1 MYKGKRFHLFL
12 VSLVVVTL
20 IASSCSKV
28 KDLYEEPETDSSTLF
43 PGGGNVPS
51 DFKWNSAKSMDIRV
65 AIDDKFDG
73 QFFYRVEIFDNDP
86 LLAAGS
92 NLLAAGQA
100 KKGQDFVGK
109 LMLPT
114 MAKYLYL
121 RETSPLGIAS
131 VTMIAVDATK
141 GSINITPGS
150 TTSSLNSNKASVVR
164 AAVSSTISNGNSAAV
179 SALAATSV
187 VVPNDAIEI
196 TGNGTVVVV
205 ANKSYVIKSGT
216 TFTGKIDANN
226 GTSNVKIYV
235 QGKWKNPNFEFN
247 LGSNNGLY
255 ITDGGSLELINVTQ
269 NTNGGFVNYGSANLS
284 KMETKNNTLYVNYG
298 TLDADKA
305 DITNGSFTNYGV
317 ATIQNLS
324 STTNGTVIRNEG
336 TLTVKNATLTNA
348 TLEAVCHTTIQSL
361 TTNGA
366 TISISSGALLSLDK
380 LDAGGTKFNLASSS
394 ILAVTTLAKFNSQA
408 STMQG
413 PASGQALARLK
424 KVDVNNQYM
433 AITYSGNLEVACSDH
448 TANGQWNTYYVINS
462 PAKLVPYDKSTVVIA
477 GTACNAGGNNALGG
491 NPNDQTVTEVNL
503 GTYSY
508 AFEDNWPK
516 KGDYDMNDFVVDM
529 NITKFQNAANKVTK
543 VTLKGKLRSVGAS
556 KRLAAA
562 VQLDGVPAANVK
574 TVTYSK
580 KDLVGTTVA
589 LAANGTETGQTNAVV
604 AIVDDAHKAFGVAD
618 TRFISTQSGA
628 YAPIDVVITIEFTTP
643 LDNFTYS
650 TLNMFIVN
658 YAQNIGGRNEIHLAG
673 YAATDKINKSLVS
686 RESGNL
692 LSATDP
698 FKTPKGDPFALAIP
712 VSFNYPAEGVMITK
726 VYPYFETW
734 ARSGGVEKTDWYLN
748 RK

>member
-1 MYKGKRFHLFL
+1 MYQGKRFHLFL
-12 VSLVVVTL
+12 VSLVAITL

-28 KDLYEEPETDSSTLF
+28 KDLYEEPDTDSSTLF
-43 PGGGNVPS
+43 PDGSNVPS
-51 DFKWNSAKSMDIRV
+51 DFKWNSAQSMDIRV
-65 AIDDKFDG
+65 AVDDKFDG
-73 QFFYRVEIFDNDP
+73 QYFYRVEIFDNDP
-86 LLAAGS
+86 LLGQGA

-131 VTMIAVDATK
+131 VTMIAVDPLKSNIQVAPTSSSSSNRASVARA
-141 GSINITPGS
+141 SINT
-150 TTSSLNSNKASVVR
+150 
-164 AAVSSTISNGNSAAV
+164 TISNTNSATV
-179 SALAATSV
+179 SALAATPV
-187 VVPNDAIEI
+187 VVPNDAVQIS
-196 TGNGTVVVV
+196 GNTNVVVE
-205 ANKSYVIKSGT
+205 ANKSYVVKTGT

-235 QGKWKNPNFEFN
+235 QGTWKNSSFEFN
-247 LGSNNGLY
+247 LGSNNSLY
-255 ITDGGSLELINVTQ
+255 ITDAGSIDLVNVTQ
-269 NTNGGFVNYGSANLS
+269 NTNGGFVNYGTASLS
-284 KMETKNNTLYVNYG
+284 KMETKNTTLYVNYG
-298 TLDADKA
+298 TLNANKA

-317 ATIQNLS
+317 ATIQELV
-324 STTNGTVIRNEG
+324 STTNSTVIRNEG
-336 TLTVKNATLTNA
+336 TLTVKNASLTNA
-348 TLEAVCHTTIQSL
+348 TLEAVCHTTILSL
-361 TTNGA
+361 KTNGVKINVA
-366 TISISSGALLSLDK
+366 SGSLLSVDN
-380 LDAGGTKFNLASSS
+380 LDAGGTTINLAASA
-394 ILAVTTLAKFNSQA
+394 ILAVNNLARFNSQA

-413 PASGQALARLK
+413 PSSGQALARMK

-433 AITYSGNLEVACSDH
+433 AITYSGNLEVASSDH
-448 TANGQWNTYYVINS
+448 TANGQWNTYYVLNS

-477 GTACNAGGNNALGG
+477 GTACNAGGNNAPGG

-508 AFEDNWPK
+508 AFEDNWPN

-529 NITKFQNAANKVTK
+529 NITKFQNTANKVTK

-562 VQLDGVPAANVK
+562 IQLDGVPAGNVK
-574 TVTYSK
+574 SVTYSK
-580 KDLVGTTVA
+580 KDLVGANLA

-628 YAPIDVVITIEFTTP
+628 YAPVDVVITIEFTTP
-643 LDNFTYS
+643 LDNFSYN

-658 YAQNIGGRNEIHLAG
+658 YAQNVGGRNEIHLVG
-673 YAATDKINKSLVS
+673 YAATDKINKSIVS
-686 RESGNL
+686 RESGKL

-698 FKTPKGDPFALAIP
+698 FKTIKNEPFALALP
-712 VSFNYPAEGVMITK
+712 VSFKYPTEGQK
-726 VYPYFETW
+726 VYDAYPLFKDWVT
-734 ARSGGVEKTDWYLN
+734 SGGLQNANWYLN
-748 RK
+748 K

>member
-1 MYKGKRFHLFL
+1 MYQGKRFHLFL
-12 VSLVVVTL
+12 VSLVAITL

-28 KDLYEEPETDSSTLF
+28 KDLYEEPDTDSSTLF
-43 PGGGNVPS
+43 PDGSNVPS
-51 DFKWNSAKSMDIRV
+51 DFKWNSAQSMDIRV
-65 AIDDKFDG
+65 AVDDKFDG
-73 QFFYRVEIFDNDP
+73 QYFYRVEIFDNDP
-86 LLAAGS
+86 LLGQGA

-131 VTMIAVDATK
+131 VTMIAVDPLKSNIQVAPTSSSSSNRASVARA
-141 GSINITPGS
+141 SINT
-150 TTSSLNSNKASVVR
+150 
-164 AAVSSTISNGNSAAV
+164 TISNTNSATV
-179 SALAATSV
+179 SALAATPV
-187 VVPNDAIEI
+187 VVPNDAVQIS
-196 TGNGTVVVV
+196 GNTNVVVE
-205 ANKSYVIKSGT
+205 ANKSYVVKTGT

-235 QGKWKNPNFEFN
+235 QGTWKNSSFEFN
-247 LGSNNGLY
+247 LGSNNSLY
-255 ITDGGSLELINVTQ
+255 ITDAGSIDLVNVTQ
-269 NTNGGFVNYGSANLS
+269 NTNGGFVNYGTASLS
-284 KMETKNNTLYVNYG
+284 KMETKNTTLYVNYG
-298 TLDADKA
+298 TLNANKA

-317 ATIQNLS
+317 ATIQELV
-324 STTNGTVIRNEG
+324 STTNSTVIRNEG
-336 TLTVKNATLTNA
+336 TLTVKNASLTNA
-348 TLEAVCHTTIQSL
+348 TLEAVCHTTILSL
-361 TTNGA
+361 KTNGVKINVA
-366 TISISSGALLSLDK
+366 SGSLLSVDN
-380 LDAGGTKFNLASSS
+380 LDAGGTTINLAASA
-394 ILAVTTLAKFNSQA
+394 ILAVNNLAKFNSQA

-413 PASGQALARLK
+413 PSSGQALARMK

-433 AITYSGNLEVACSDH
+433 AITYSGNLEVASSDH
-448 TANGQWNTYYVINS
+448 TANGQWNTYYVLNS

-477 GTACNAGGNNALGG
+477 GTACNAGGNNAPGG

-508 AFEDNWPK
+508 AFEDNWPN

-529 NITKFQNAANKVTK
+529 NITKFQNTANKVTK

-562 VQLDGVPAANVK
+562 IQLDGVPAGNVK
-574 TVTYSK
+574 SVTYSK
-580 KDLVGTTVA
+580 KDLVGANLA

-628 YAPIDVVITIEFTTP
+628 YAPVDVVITIEFTTP
-643 LDNFTYS
+643 LDNFSYN

-658 YAQNIGGRNEIHLAG
+658 YAQNVGGRNEIHLVG
-673 YAATDKINKSLVS
+673 YAATDKINKSIVS
-686 RESGNL
+686 RESGKL

-698 FKTPKGDPFALAIP
+698 FKTIKNEPFALALP
-712 VSFNYPAEGVMITK
+712 VSFKYPTEGQK
-726 VYPYFETW
+726 VYDAYPLFKDWVT
-734 ARSGGVEKTDWYLN
+734 SGGLQNANWYLN
-748 RK
+748 K

>member
-1 MYKGKRFHLFL
+1 MYKGKRSNLFL
-12 VSLVVVTL
+12 VSLLSITL
-20 IASSCSKV
+20 VAASCSKV
-28 KDLYEEPETDSSTLF
+28 KDLYDETETESSTLF
-43 PGGGNVPS
+43 PDGSNVPA
-51 DFKWNSAKSMDIRV
+51 DFKWNSAKSMDIRI

-73 QFFYRVEIFDNDP
+73 QYFYRVEIFDNDP
-86 LLAAGS
+86 LLVSGA

-100 KKGQDFVGK
+100 KRGQDFVGK
-109 LMLPT
+109 LMMPT
-114 MAKYLYL
+114 LAKYLYL

-131 VTMIAVDATK
+131 VTMIEVDAAK
-141 GSINITPGS
+141 NSIHVSPS
-150 TTSSLNSNKASVVR
+150 MAVSNSNKASVAR
-164 AAVSSTISNGNSAAV
+164 AAVRTTISNTNSSSV
-179 SALAATSV
+179 STLAGPAV

-196 TGNGTVVVV
+196 TGNGTVSVV
-205 ANKSYVIKSGT
+205 ANKSYVIKSGA

-255 ITDGGSLELINVTQ
+255 ITDAGSIELVNVTQ

-284 KMETKNNTLYVNYG
+284 KMETKNNTSYVNYG

-336 TLTVKNATLTNA
+336 TLNVQNASLTNA

-394 ILAVTTLAKFNSQA
+394 ILAVNTLAKFNSQA

-433 AITYSGNLEVACSDH
+433 AITYSGNLEIACSDH
-448 TANGQWNTYYVINS
+448 TPNGQWNTFYVLNS

-477 GTACNAGGNNALGG
+477 GTACNAGGNNAPGG

-508 AFEDNWPK
+508 AFEDNWPN

-529 NITKFQNAANKVTK
+529 NITKFQNTSNKVTK
-543 VTLKGKLRSVGAS
+543 VALKGKLRSVGAA

-562 VQLDGVPAANVK
+562 IQLDGVPAGNVK
-574 TVTYSK
+574 SVTYSK
-580 KDLVGTTVA
+580 KDLVGANLV
-589 LAANGTETGQTNAVV
+589 LSANGTETGQTNAVV
-604 AIVDDAHKAFGVAD
+604 TICDDAHKAFGLSD
-618 TRFISTQSGA
+618 TRFISTQNGSFS
-628 YAPIDVVITIEFTTP
+628 PVDVVITIEFNTP
-643 LDNFTYS
+643 LDNFIYS

-658 YAQNIGGRNEIHLAG
+658 FSQNIGGRNEVHLVG

-686 RESGNL
+686 RETGSK
-692 LSATDP
+692 LSTTDP
-698 FKTPKGDPFALAIP
+698 FKTPQGDPFALAIP
-712 VSFNYPAEGVMITK
+712 VSFDYPAEGTNINS
-726 VYPYFETW
+726 VYPFFATW

-748 RK
+748 KK

>member
-1 MYKGKRFHLFL
+1 MYQGKRFHLFL
-12 VSLVVVTL
+12 VSLVAITL

-28 KDLYEEPETDSSTLF
+28 KDLYEEPDTDSSTLF
-43 PGGGNVPS
+43 PDGSNVPS
-51 DFKWNSAKSMDIRV
+51 DFKWNSAQSMDIRV
-65 AIDDKFDG
+65 AVDDKFDG
-73 QFFYRVEIFDNDP
+73 QYFYRVEIFDNDP
-86 LLAAGS
+86 LLGQGA

-131 VTMIAVDATK
+131 VTMIAVDPLKNNIQVAPTSSSSSNRASVARA
-141 GSINITPGS
+141 SINT
-150 TTSSLNSNKASVVR
+150 
-164 AAVSSTISNGNSAAV
+164 TISNTNSATV
-179 SALAATSV
+179 SALAATPV
-187 VVPNDAIEI
+187 VVPNDAVQIS
-196 TGNGTVVVV
+196 GNTNVVVE
-205 ANKSYVIKSGT
+205 ANKSYVVKTGT

-235 QGKWKNPNFEFN
+235 QGTWKNSSFEFN
-247 LGSNNGLY
+247 LGSNNSLY
-255 ITDGGSLELINVTQ
+255 ITDAGSIDLVNVTQ
-269 NTNGGFVNYGSANLS
+269 NTNGGFVNYGTASLS
-284 KMETKNNTLYVNYG
+284 KMETKNTTLYVNYG
-298 TLDADKA
+298 TLNANKA

-317 ATIQNLS
+317 ATIQELV
-324 STTNGTVIRNEG
+324 STTNSTVIRNEG
-336 TLTVKNATLTNA
+336 TLTVKNASLTNA
-348 TLEAVCHTTIQSL
+348 TLEAVCHTTILSL
-361 TTNGA
+361 KTNGVKINVA
-366 TISISSGALLSLDK
+366 SGSLLSVDN
-380 LDAGGTKFNLASSS
+380 LDAGGTTINLAASA
-394 ILAVTTLAKFNSQA
+394 ILAVNNLAKFNSQA

-413 PASGQALARLK
+413 PSSGQALARMK

-433 AITYSGNLEVACSDH
+433 AITYSGNLEVASSDH
-448 TANGQWNTYYVINS
+448 TANGQWNTYYVLNS

-477 GTACNAGGNNALGG
+477 GTACNAGGNNAPGG

-508 AFEDNWPK
+508 AFEDNWPN

-529 NITKFQNAANKVTK
+529 NITKFQNTANKVTK

-562 VQLDGVPAANVK
+562 IQLDGVPAGNVK
-574 TVTYSK
+574 SVTYSK
-580 KDLVGTTVA
+580 KDLVGANLA

-628 YAPIDVVITIEFTTP
+628 YAPVDVVITIEFTTP
-643 LDNFTYS
+643 LDNFSYN

-658 YAQNIGGRNEIHLAG
+658 YAQNVGGRNEIHLVG
-673 YAATDKINKSLVS
+673 YAATDKINKSIVS
-686 RESGNL
+686 RESGKL

-698 FKTPKGDPFALAIP
+698 FKTIKNEPFALALP
-712 VSFNYPAEGVMITK
+712 VSFKYPTEGQK
-726 VYPYFETW
+726 VYDAYPLFKDWVT
-734 ARSGGVEKTDWYLN
+734 SGGLQNANWYLN
-748 RK
+748 K

>member
-1 MYKGKRFHLFL
+1 MYQGKRFHLFL
-12 VSLVVVTL
+12 VSLVAITL

-28 KDLYEEPETDSSTLF
+28 KDLYEEPDTDSSTLF
-43 PGGGNVPS
+43 PDGSNVPS
-51 DFKWNSAKSMDIRV
+51 DFKWNSAQSMDIRV
-65 AIDDKFDG
+65 AVDDKFDG
-73 QFFYRVEIFDNDP
+73 QYFYRVEIFDNDP
-86 LLAAGS
+86 LLGQGA

-131 VTMIAVDATK
+131 VTMIAVDPLKSNIQVAPTSSSSSNRASVARA
-141 GSINITPGS
+141 SINT
-150 TTSSLNSNKASVVR
+150 
-164 AAVSSTISNGNSAAV
+164 TISNTNSATV
-179 SALAATSV
+179 SALAATPV
-187 VVPNDAIEI
+187 VVPNDAVQIS
-196 TGNGTVVVV
+196 GNTNVVVE
-205 ANKSYVIKSGT
+205 ANKSYVVKTGT
-216 TFTGKIDANN
+216 TFTGQIDANN

-235 QGKWKNPNFEFN
+235 QGTWKNSSFEFN
-247 LGSNNGLY
+247 LGSNNSLY
-255 ITDGGSLELINVTQ
+255 ITDAGSIDLVNVTQ
-269 NTNGGFVNYGSANLS
+269 NTNGGFVNYGTASLS
-284 KMETKNNTLYVNYG
+284 KMETKNTTLYVNYG
-298 TLDADKA
+298 TLNANKA

-317 ATIQNLS
+317 ATIQELV
-324 STTNGTVIRNEG
+324 STTNSTVIRNEG
-336 TLTVKNATLTNA
+336 TLTVKNANLTNA

-366 TISISSGALLSLDK
+366 MISISSGALLSLDK

-394 ILAVTTLAKFNSQA
+394 ILAVNNLAKFNSQA

-413 PASGQALARLK
+413 PSSGQALARMK

-433 AITYSGNLEVACSDH
+433 AITYSGNLEVASSDH
-448 TANGQWNTYYVINS
+448 TANGQWNTYYVLNS

-477 GTACNAGGNNALGG
+477 GTACNAGGNNAPGG

-508 AFEDNWPK
+508 AFEDNWPN

-529 NITKFQNAANKVTK
+529 NITKFQNTANKVTK

-562 VQLDGVPAANVK
+562 IQLDGVPAGNVK
-574 TVTYSK
+574 SVTYSK
-580 KDLVGTTVA
+580 KDLVGANLA

-628 YAPIDVVITIEFTTP
+628 YAPVDVVITIEFTTP
-643 LDNFTYS
+643 LDNFSYN

-658 YAQNIGGRNEIHLAG
+658 YAQNVGGRNEIHLVG
-673 YAATDKINKSLVS
+673 YAATDKINKSIVS
-686 RESGNL
+686 RESGKL

-698 FKTPKGDPFALAIP
+698 FKTIKNEPFALALP
-712 VSFNYPAEGVMITK
+712 VSFKYPTEGQK
-726 VYPYFETW
+726 VYDAYPLFKDWVT
-734 ARSGGVEKTDWYLN
+734 SGGLQNANWYLN
-748 RK
+748 K

>member
-1 MYKGKRFHLFL
+1 MYQGKRFHLFL
-12 VSLVVVTL
+12 VSLVAITL

-28 KDLYEEPETDSSTLF
+28 KDLYEEPDTDSSTLF
-43 PGGGNVPS
+43 PDGSNVPS
-51 DFKWNSAKSMDIRV
+51 DFKWNSAQSMDIRV
-65 AIDDKFDG
+65 AVDDKFDG
-73 QFFYRVEIFDNDP
+73 QYFYRVEIFDNDP
-86 LLAAGS
+86 LLGQGA

-131 VTMIAVDATK
+131 VTMIAVDPLKSNIQVAPTSSSSSNRASVARA
-141 GSINITPGS
+141 SINT
-150 TTSSLNSNKASVVR
+150 
-164 AAVSSTISNGNSAAV
+164 TISNTNSATV
-179 SALAATSV
+179 SALAATPV
-187 VVPNDAIEI
+187 VVPNDAVQIS
-196 TGNGTVVVV
+196 GNANVVVET
-205 ANKSYVIKSGT
+205 NKSYVVKTGT

-226 GTSNVKIYV
+226 GTDNVKIYV
-235 QGKWKNPNFEFN
+235 QGTWKNSSFEFN
-247 LGSNNGLY
+247 LGSNNSLY
-255 ITDGGSLELINVTQ
+255 VTQTGSIDLINVTQ
-269 NTNGGFVNYGSANLS
+269 NTTGGFVNYGTAALS
-284 KMETKNNTLYVNYG
+284 KMETKNNTSYVNYG
-298 TLDADKA
+298 ILNADKA

-408 STMQG
+408 STMRG

-433 AITYSGNLEVACSDH
+433 AITYSGNLEVASSDH
-448 TANGQWNTYYVINS
+448 TPNGEWNTFYVLNS

-477 GTACNAGGNNALGG
+477 GTSCNAGGNNAPGG

-508 AFEDNWPK
+508 AFEDNWPN

-529 NITKFQNAANKVTK
+529 NITKFQNTANKVTK

-562 VQLDGVPAANVK
+562 IQLDGVPAGNVK
-574 TVTYSK
+574 SVTYSK
-580 KDLVGTTVA
+580 KDLVGANLA

-628 YAPIDVVITIEFTTP
+628 YAPVDVVITIEFTTP
-643 LDNFTYS
+643 LDNFSYN

-658 YAQNIGGRNEIHLAG
+658 YAQNVGGRNEIHLVG
-673 YAATDKINKSLVS
+673 YAATDKINKSIVS
-686 RESGNL
+686 RESGKL

-698 FKTPKGDPFALAIP
+698 FKTIKNEPFALALP
-712 VSFNYPAEGVMITK
+712 VSFKYPTEGQK
-726 VYPYFETW
+726 VYDAYPLFKDWVT
-734 ARSGGVEKTDWYLN
+734 SGGLQNANWYLN
-748 RK
+748 K

>member
-12 VSLVVVTL
+12 VSLVTVSVM
-20 IASSCSKV
+20 AASCSKV
-28 KDLYEEPETDSSTLF
+28 KDLYTETDTSPSTLF
-43 PGGGNVPS
+43 PDGGNVPS
-51 DFKWNSAKSMDIRV
+51 GFTWNSAKSMDIRV

-73 QFFYRVEIFDNDP
+73 QYFYRVEIFDNDP
-86 LLAAGS
+86 LLGTGA

-100 KKGQDFVGK
+100 KKGQDFVGQ

-114 MAKYLYL
+114 MAKYLYV

-131 VTMIAVDATK
+131 VTMIAVDAAK
-141 GSINITPGS
+141 SSINVTPGS
-150 TTSSLNSNKASVVR
+150 TTSSLNSNKASVARSAVR
-164 AAVSSTISNGNSAAV
+164 TTISNTNSSSV
-179 SALAATSV
+179 STFAGPAV

-196 TGNGTVVVV
+196 SGNGTISV
-205 ANKSYVIKSGT
+205 ADNKSYVIKSGV

-235 QGKWKNPNFEFN
+235 QGKWKNSSFEFN

-284 KMETKNNTLYVNYG
+284 KMETKNNTSYVNYG

-448 TANGQWNTYYVINS
+448 TANGEWNTFYVLNS

-477 GTACNAGGNNALGG
+477 GTSCNAGGNNAPGG

-508 AFEDNWPK
+508 AFEDNWPN

-529 NITKFQNAANKVTK
+529 NITKFQNTANKVTK
-543 VTLKGKLRSVGAS
+543 VTLKGQLRSVGAS
-556 KRLAAA
+556 KRSAAA
-562 VQLDGVPAANVK
+562 VQLDGVLAGNVK
-574 TVTYSK
+574 SVTYSK
-580 KDLVGTTVA
+580 KDLVGSNFT
-589 LAANGTETGQTNAVV
+589 LAANGTETGQTHAVV
-604 AIVDDAHKAFGVAD
+604 AIVGDVHKSFGVAD

-628 YAPIDVVITIEFTTP
+628 YAPVDVLITIEFVTP
-643 LDNFTYS
+643 LDHFTYN

-658 YAQNIGGRNEIHLAG
+658 YAQNTGGRNEIHLVG
-673 YAATDKINKSLVS
+673 YSPTDKINKSVIS
-686 RESGNL
+686 RESGKL

-698 FKTPKGDPFALAIP
+698 FKTGKNEPFALALP
-712 VSFNYPAEGVMITK
+712 VSFQYPAEGQKIYDAYTLFQGWVT
-726 VYPYFETW
+726 
-734 ARSGGVEKTDWYLN
+734 SGGLQNDNWYL

>member
-1 MYKGKRFHLFL
+1 MYQGKRFHLFL
-12 VSLVVVTL
+12 VSLVFMTL

-28 KDLYEEPETDSSTLF
+28 KDLYEEPDTDSSTLF
-43 PGGGNVPS
+43 PDGSNVPS
-51 DFKWNSAKSMDIRV
+51 DFKWNSAQSMDIRV
-65 AIDDKFDG
+65 AVDDKFDG
-73 QFFYRVEIFDNDP
+73 QYFYRVEIFDNDP
-86 LLAAGS
+86 LLGQGA

-131 VTMIAVDATK
+131 VTMIAVDPLKNNIQVAPTSSSSSNRASVARA
-141 GSINITPGS
+141 SINT
-150 TTSSLNSNKASVVR
+150 
-164 AAVSSTISNGNSAAV
+164 TISNTNSATV
-179 SALAATSV
+179 SALAATPV
-187 VVPNDAIEI
+187 VVPNDAVQIS
-196 TGNGTVVVV
+196 GNTNVVVE
-205 ANKSYVIKSGT
+205 ANKSYVVKTGT

-235 QGKWKNPNFEFN
+235 QGTWKNSSFEFN
-247 LGSNNGLY
+247 LGSNNSLY
-255 ITDGGSLELINVTQ
+255 ITDAGSIDLVNVTQ
-269 NTNGGFVNYGSANLS
+269 NTNGGFVNYGTASLS
-284 KMETKNNTLYVNYG
+284 KMETKNTTLYVNYG
-298 TLDADKA
+298 TLNANKA

-317 ATIQNLS
+317 ATIQELV
-324 STTNGTVIRNEG
+324 STTNSTVIRNEG
-336 TLTVKNATLTNA
+336 TLTVKNASLTNA
-348 TLEAVCHTTIQSL
+348 TLEAVCHTTILSL
-361 TTNGA
+361 KTNGVKINVA
-366 TISISSGALLSLDK
+366 SGSLLSVDN
-380 LDAGGTKFNLASSS
+380 LDAGGTTINLAASA
-394 ILAVTTLAKFNSQA
+394 ILAVNNLAKFNSQA

-413 PASGQALARLK
+413 PSSGQALARMK

-433 AITYSGNLEVACSDH
+433 AITYSGNLEVASSDH
-448 TANGQWNTYYVINS
+448 TANGQWNTYYVLNS

-477 GTACNAGGNNALGG
+477 GTACNAGGNNAPGG

-508 AFEDNWPK
+508 AFEDNWPN

-529 NITKFQNAANKVTK
+529 NITKFQNTANKVTK

-562 VQLDGVPAANVK
+562 IQLDGVPAGNVK
-574 TVTYSK
+574 SVTYSK
-580 KDLVGTTVA
+580 KDLVGANLA

-628 YAPIDVVITIEFTTP
+628 YAPVDVVITIEFTTP
-643 LDNFTYS
+643 LDNFSYN

-658 YAQNIGGRNEIHLAG
+658 YAQNVGGRNEIHLVG
-673 YAATDKINKSLVS
+673 YAATDKINKSIVS
-686 RESGNL
+686 RESGKL

-698 FKTPKGDPFALAIP
+698 FKTIKNEPFALALP
-712 VSFNYPAEGVMITK
+712 VSFKYPTEGQK
-726 VYPYFETW
+726 VYDAYPLFKDWVT
-734 ARSGGVEKTDWYLN
+734 SGGLQNANWYLN
-748 RK
+748 K